1 MRKGD
6 YVQLIVD
13 VIFPKREHRHQIRSL
28 PDRDLDEPHPL
39 LEGQICRVRMG
50 SEGFGSAADHD
61 DDGFARAFP
70 EDVGA
75 GTFGDR
81 GNAEEE
87 ENVAIKGDPEV
98 WEREIV

>member
-1 MRKGD
+1 
-6 YVQLIVD
+6 
-13 VIFPKREHRHQIRSL
+13 
-28 PDRDLDEPHPL
+28 
-39 LEGQICRVRMG
+39 MG

-98 WEREIV
+98 WERESV